1 MRYTF
6 DFENVQFDI
15 QVKRKAIF
23 IDLVEEDV
31 APKQNISFSDP
42 EISNKVFANSN
53 AVWYFA
59 NPNGNSNISNP
70 NSSFENSNTG
80 FGSSNAG
87 YLDLKPSFTGFGNFG
102 NSNSTFEN
110 GNAEIRPFNNMNLDK
125 PLVEKFQEPFVFD
138 GPEIVD
144 DEIFHYEADLPFITN
159 RFTFVGQ
166 YGIYRG
172 YIHHW
177 VRRNHLNKRS
187 SYRRNSVNH

>member
-31 APKQNISFSDP
+31 VPKQNISFSEP
-42 EISNKVFANSN
+42 ENSNKGFANSN
-53 AVWYFA
+53 AVWYFG
-59 NPNGNSNISNP
+59 NPNGNSNISDP
-70 NSSFENSNTG
+70 N
-80 FGSSNAG
+80 
-87 YLDLKPSFTGFGNFG
+87 PSFGDFG
-102 NSNSTFEN
+102 NSNKYFTTFEN
-110 GNAEIRPFNNMNLDK
+110 SETRPFNNKESDK
-125 PLVEKFQEPFVFD
+125 PLIEKIQEPFVFD
-138 GPEIVD
+138 GPKVVD
-144 DEIFHYEADLPFITN
+144 DERFHYEEHLPFITN
-159 RFTFVGQ
+159 RFTYVGQ